1 MPNKRLEGKKNQNV
15 WMTEPQRKS
24 LLKLAES
31 INAHKSDVVKA
42 SILKFKSLSKTEQK
56 SWISKVDG

>member
-1 MPNKRLEGKKNQNV
+1 MPNKRLEGKKIQSV
-15 WMTEPQRKS
+15 WMNEPERKRLS
-24 LLKLAES
+24 TVAKS
-31 INAHKSDVVKA
+31 IDAYKSDVVKA

>member
-24 LLKLAES
+24 LLKLAKS
-31 INAHKSDVVKA
+31 INVHKSDVVKA